1 MEKESRKVDPIIEL
15 EQFVFAYGAKQ
26 VFNKV
31 DLSITAGQIYGIVGD
46 NGAGKTT
53 LFNIIS
59 GNIDINREKQKLPF
73 PKDIAFLQAT
83 PYFYP
88 YMTGE
93 EYLRIVGQYFGEK
106 VDTWNSIFELPLKEY
121 IHNYSTG
128 MQKKL
133 SIMGILILEKK
144 IIIMDEPFNGLDL
157 KTSEIVNIII
167 QRLKET
173 GCTIL
178 LSSHILETILHHA
191 DKVVI
196 VKDQQLSHSYHRSQF
211 GDLIKI
217 VKGEFVGDIRGKVDN
232 LIL

>member
-1 MEKESRKVDPIIEL
+1 MEKESRKSESIIKL
-15 EQFVFAYGAKQ
+15 KQFTFAYGTKPIFDN
-26 VFNKV
+26 VN
-31 DLSITAGQIYGIVGD
+31 LNIEIGQIYGIVGD

-59 GNIDINREKQKLPF
+59 GNIDIDKENQILPL

-88 YMTGE
+88 YMTGL
-93 EYLRIVGQYFGEK
+93 EYLKIVGQYSEEK
-106 VDTWNSIFELPLKEY
+106 VNVWNSIFQLPLKEY

-133 SIMGILILEKK
+133 SIMGILLLDKK

-167 QRLKET
+167 ERLKET
-173 GCTIL
+173 GSTIL

-191 DKVVI
+191 DKVI
-196 VKDQQLSHSYHRSQF
+196 LVKDKQLSQSFDRSQF
-211 GDLIKI
+211 GDLTKI
-217 VKGEFVGDIRGKVDN
+217 IKGEFVGDIRGKVDK